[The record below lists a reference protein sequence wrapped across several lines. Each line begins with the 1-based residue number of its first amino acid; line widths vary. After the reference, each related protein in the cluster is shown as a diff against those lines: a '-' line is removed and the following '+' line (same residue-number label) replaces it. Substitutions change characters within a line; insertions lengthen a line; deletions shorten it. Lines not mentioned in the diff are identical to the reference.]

1 MKHTLIKTFAFVAIT
16 LLLSSLGGCKKEE
29 NNVPSTD
36 EIVINLQP
44 GLIHIGTQWVDGIL
58 WVESFDPITN
68 SCLLRQYDEQGK
80 VAAGSTKVRLR
91 ACRIRQNSDQQT
103 KAPAAKQ

>member
-1 MKHTLIKTFAFVAIT
+1 MRNTLIKALT
-16 LLLSSLGGCKKEE
+16 LTVLTVLLGGMGGCKKEE
-29 NNVPSTD
+29 NNTATTD
-36 EIVINLQP
+36 EIIINLQP
-44 GLIHIGTQWVDGIL
+44 GLIHIGAQWVDGVL

-91 ACRIRQNSDQQT
+91 ACRIQQNSNLPASQ
-103 KAPAAKQ
+103 PAAKK